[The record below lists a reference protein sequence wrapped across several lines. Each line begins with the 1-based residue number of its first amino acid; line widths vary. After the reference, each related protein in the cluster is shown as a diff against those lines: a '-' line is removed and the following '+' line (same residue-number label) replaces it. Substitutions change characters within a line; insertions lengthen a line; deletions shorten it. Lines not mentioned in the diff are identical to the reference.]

1 MTSEQIILGIG
12 LIVVIAVGCQVLAPR
27 LRVPALVLLLPAGFL
42 AGIYLT
48 PVDPE
53 AIFGAAFTP
62 LVNLAVAVIL
72 FHGGLEL
79 FDAPVQ
85 RSDHVIVTRLVWG
98 GAAIT
103 WVAATLAASALLGFS
118 PQLSLLL
125 GAIVIVSGPTVVGP
139 LLGFVGPQPRIR
151 RILAWEGTLI
161 DPVGALTAV
170 IVFQAVQASDD
181 PSVSGAVS
189 SFLVAMGVGALTA
202 ALGLGMIWV
211 GLRLTGDNRVL
222 GTEVLLGAVVGA
234 AALANYLADDAGLV
248 TAVSMGMLAR
258 PLVGERLTVVR
269 PFFDT
274 VVSLSIGV
282 LFVAISSL
290 VTPDSVAEVLWG
302 ALGVAAI
309 LVFVVRPVVAW
320 TMTAGTTLDHRER
333 LFLGW
338 MAPRGI
344 VAASTA
350 ASFGASLVAA
360 GVPGGE
366 RLLPATFVIIAG
378 TVALYSFTAVPVAD
392 LLKVR
397 QAADPAGDTPSQPA
411 AA

>member
-1 MTSEQIILGIG
+1 MTSEDIILGIG
-12 LIVVIAVGCQVLAPR
+12 LIVMIAVGCQILAPW
-27 LRVPALVLLLPAGFL
+27 LRVPALVLLLPTGFL

-62 LVNLAVAVIL
+62 MVNLAVAIIL

-79 FDAPVQ
+79 FDAPVE
-85 RSDHVIVTRLVWG
+85 RTDHVIVSRLVWG
-98 GAAIT
+98 GALIT
-103 WVAATLAASALLGFS
+103 WVVATVAAVLLLGFS
-118 PQLSLLL
+118 AQLALLL

-139 LLGFVGPQPRIR
+139 LLGFVRPKARIR

-170 IVFQAVQASDD
+170 IVFQAVQASGEA
-181 PSVSGAVS
+181 SIAGGIQR
-189 SFLVAMGVGALTA
+189 FLLSMGVGALTA
-202 ALGLGMIWV
+202 VLGLALIWA

-222 GTEVLLGAVVGA
+222 GTEVLLGGVVGA
-234 AALANYLADDAGLV
+234 AALANYLTDDAGLV

-258 PLVGERLTVVR
+258 LVVGERLEVVR

-282 LFVAISSL
+282 LFVSISSL
-290 VTPDSVAEVLWG
+290 VTPDSVGEVLWG
-302 ALGVAAI
+302 ALGIVAV
-309 LVFVVRPVVAW
+309 LVLLVRPVVAW
-320 TMTAGTTLDHRER
+320 LMTVGTTLSRNER
-333 LFLGW
+333 LFMGW

-350 ASFGASLVAA
+350 ASFGATLVAT
-360 GVPGGE
+360 GVDGGDQ
-366 RLLPATFVIIAG
+366 LLPATFVIIAG
-378 TVALYSFTAVPVAD
+378 TVAIYSFTAVPVAN

-397 QAADPAGDTPSQPA
+397 QPDSVESSPAPSG
-411 AA
+411 